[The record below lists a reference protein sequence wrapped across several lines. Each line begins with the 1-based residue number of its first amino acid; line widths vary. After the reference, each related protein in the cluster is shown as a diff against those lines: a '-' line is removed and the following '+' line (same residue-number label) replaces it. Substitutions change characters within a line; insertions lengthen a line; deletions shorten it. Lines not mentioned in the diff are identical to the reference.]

1 MKLTKQ
7 SAGLLQVEEVKN
19 GDILIFTGEPEFKS
33 SLDRQGN
40 PKTYINIKVELPNG
54 DKRLG
59 TLRPYEFD
67 KFIDVYGYESE
78 EWVGKKAVVEIEEGD
93 WGPFI
98 SLGPESSEEKEIEK
112 SEEKEIK
119 EEDIPF

>member
-7 SAGLLQVEEVKN
+7 SAGLLPLEEDKN
-19 GDILIFTGEPEFKS
+19 GEILIFTGEAGVKETLELKGK
-33 SLDRQGN
+33 L
-40 PKTYINIKVELPNG
+40 KTYINIKVELPNG

-98 SLGPESSEEKEIEK
+98 SLGPESSEEKEIE
-112 SEEKEIK
+112 
-119 EEDIPF
+119 

>member
-7 SAGLLQVEEVKN
+7 SAGLLNVEEVKD
-19 GDILIFTGEPEFKS
+19 GDVLIFTGEPEFKN
-33 SLDRQGN
+33 SLNRQGN

-59 TLRPYEFD
+59 TLRSYEFD
-67 KFIDVYGYESE
+67 AFIDAYGDESE
-78 EWVGKKAVVEIEEGD
+78 EWFGEKAVVKIEEGD

-98 SLGPESSEEKEIEK
+98 SLRPK
-112 SEEKEIK
+112 SEEEIK
-119 EEDIPF
+119 TEDIPF

>member
-19 GDILIFTGEPEFKS
+19 GDILIFTGEPEFKE
-33 SLDRQGN
+33 SLDRKGN

-67 KFIDVYGYESE
+67 AFLYAYGDESE
-78 EWVGKKAVVEIEEGD
+78 QWVGKKAVVEIEEGD

-98 SLGPESSEEKEIEK
+98 SLGPESSEEKEI
-112 SEEKEIK
+112 K